1 MALGWGLRGAL
12 AGYAIPAFEGEKRG
26 RKAKEVGRRE
36 EKGSEEERAWRTNK
50 VNVKIPRQMELNK
63 FTRIESINWA
73 IKSFMSLIYIQC
85 YGLSTLWRLD
95 SN

>member
-1 MALGWGLRGAL
+1 MKGLAL
-12 AGYAIPAFEGEKRG
+12 PAFEKEKPG
-26 RKAKEVGRRE
+26 RKEKEEGWRKERKRE
-36 EKGSEEERAWRTNK
+36 RENSEQNI
-50 VNVKIPRQMELNK
+50 KIPRQMELNK
-63 FTRIESINWA
+63 FTRIEPINWV